1 MIFEKISIMTPKKL
15 HYLSEWILF
24 TFICIH
30 LINHFISIFG
40 IEKHIEL
47 MNTLRYIYRNV
58 FAESILLSS
67 VCIQLFSWIRKF
79 TIYKKKETTRIE
91 KLNYFAGL
99 YLAVFLV
106 FHISAVFIGRYFLNL
121 NTNFYFGAA
130 GLNAFPANLFFIPY
144 YSLAIISVVIKL
156 SLIFTKIIHKK
167 ASGTSTNIQTVGIII
182 ASITV
187 ALLIMFGLTSGF
199 TGVKIPEEYLI
210 LTGH

>member
-1 MIFEKISIMTPKKL
+1 
-15 HYLSEWILF
+15 
-24 TFICIH
+24 
-30 LINHFISIFG
+30 
-40 IEKHIEL
+40 

-67 VCIQLFSWIRKF
+67 VCIQLFSWIREF

-106 FHISAVFIGRYFLNL
+106 IHISSVFIGRYFLNL

-130 GLNAFPANLFFIPY
+130 GLNACPANLFFIPY

-167 ASGTSTNIQTVGIII
+167 ASGTSTNIPTVGIII
-182 ASITV
+182 AGITV
-187 ALLIMFGLTSGF
+187 ALLITFGLTSGF
-199 TGVKIPEEYLI
+199 TGVEIPDEYLI